1 MACVRRWRGAWCVD
15 FRDGSGKRIIQRA
28 ESKQEAQERLA
39 EIMRGLKVGSYDPTL
54 AKTPLEEYAPKWL
67 QIKQAEVKPSTLTSY
82 EYALRVHILPDLGK
96 HQLGKLTREA
106 IKAFLGKKNEAGLS
120 RDTVR
125 VLHATLR
132 ALLEEAVE
140 SGIVPVNVAR
150 RAGKFVKGK
159 ADRGEKI
166 QFFSR
171 DELALFLETA
181 KSEALAYYPL
191 FLCLARTGLRIGE
204 AIGLQCGDLDF
215 AGFGIEVRR
224 NIVKGKVG
232 TPKNGRTRRVDM
244 SQQLAQVLRG
254 EIANRKAQ
262 LLRLGKS
269 ADELGN
275 LWLFQSGA
283 GGPLDDSKV
292 RKVLARLLVKA
303 GLPRR
308 NLHSLRH
315 SFASLLIQNG
325 ESLAYV
331 RDQLGH
337 SSIQITVDTYGHLVP
352 GGNRRAVNRLDDG
365 NKVETFEA
373 ILAHAGQRREV

>member
-224 NIVKGKVG
+224 NIVKGRVG

-365 NKVETFEA
+365 NKVETFEG
-373 ILAHAGQRREV
+373 ISAHAGQRREV

>member
-106 IKAFLGKKNEAGLS
+106 IKAFLGKKNESGLS

-181 KSEALAYYPL
+181 RSEALVYYPL

-224 NIVKGKVG
+224 NIVKGRVG

-365 NKVETFEA
+365 NKVETFEG

>member
-1 MACVRRWRGAWCVD
+1 MACVRRWRGGWCVD

-28 ESKQEAQERLA
+28 ESKQEAQEKLA

-96 HQLGKLTREA
+96 HQLGKLTREV
-106 IKAFLGKKNEAGLS
+106 IKAFLGRKNESGLS

-181 KSEALAYYPL
+181 KTEALAYYPL

-224 NIVKGKVG
+224 NIVKGRVG
-232 TPKNGRTRRVDM
+232 SPKNGRTRRVDM
-244 SQQLAQVLRG
+244 SQQLAQILRG

-275 LWLFQSGA
+275 LWLFQNEA

-308 NLHSLRH
+308 ILHSLRH

-352 GGNRRAVNRLDDG
+352 GGNRRAVNLLDDG
-365 NKVETFEA
+365 NKVETFEG

>member
-106 IKAFLGKKNEAGLS
+106 IKAFLGKKNESGLS

-181 KSEALAYYPL
+181 KNEALAYYPL

-224 NIVKGKVG
+224 NIVKGRVG

-365 NKVETFEA
+365 NKMETFEGISA
-373 ILAHAGQRREV
+373 LAGQRREV

>member
-1 MACVRRWRGAWCVD
+1 
-15 FRDGSGKRIIQRA
+15 
-28 ESKQEAQERLA
+28 
-39 EIMRGLKVGSYDPTL
+39 MRGLKVGSYNPTL

-96 HQLGKLTREA
+96 HQLGKLTREV
-106 IKAFLGKKNEAGLS
+106 IKAFLGKKNKAGLS

-125 VLHATLR
+125 VFHATLR
-132 ALLEEAVE
+132 TLLEEAVE

-150 RAGKFVKGK
+150 RAGKFIKGN

-166 QFFSR
+166 QYFTR

-181 KSEALAYYPL
+181 KTEAMAYYPM
-191 FLCLARTGLRIGE
+191 FLCLARTGVRIGE

-224 NIVKGKVG
+224 NIVKGRVG

-262 LLRLGKS
+262 LRRLGKS
-269 ADELGN
+269 ADELGD

-352 GGNRRAVNRLDDG
+352 GGNRKAVNRLDDG
-365 NKVETFEA
+365 NKMETSEGIFV
-373 ILAHAGQRREV
+373 HTGQRREV

>member
-28 ESKQEAQERLA
+28 ESKQEAQEKLA

-54 AKTPLEEYAPKWL
+54 AKTHLEEYAPKWL
-67 QIKQAEVKPSTLTSY
+67 QMKQAEVKPSTLTSY

-106 IKAFLGKKNEAGLS
+106 IKAFLGKKNESGLS

-181 KSEALAYYPL
+181 KTEALAYYPL

-224 NIVKGKVG
+224 NIVKGRVG

-365 NKVETFEA
+365 NKVETFEG
-373 ILAHAGQRREV
+373 ISAHAGQRREV

>member
-39 EIMRGLKVGSYDPTL
+39 EIIRGLKVGSYNPTL

-96 HQLGKLTREA
+96 HQLGKLTREV
-106 IKAFLGKKNEAGLS
+106 IKAFLGKKNKAGLS

-125 VLHATLR
+125 VFHATLR

-181 KSEALAYYPL
+181 KTEALVYYPM
-191 FLCLARTGLRIGE
+191 FLCLARTGVRIGE

-224 NIVKGKVG
+224 NIVKGRVG

-269 ADELGN
+269 ADELGD

-292 RKVLARLLVKA
+292 RKVLARVLVKA

-331 RDQLGH
+331 RD
-337 SSIQITVDTYGHLVP
+337 
-352 GGNRRAVNRLDDG
+352 
-365 NKVETFEA
+365 
-373 ILAHAGQRREV
+373 

>member
-181 KSEALAYYPL
+181 KNEALAYYPL

-224 NIVKGKVG
+224 NIVKGRVG

-365 NKVETFEA
+365 NKVETFEG
-373 ILAHAGQRREV
+373 ISAHAGQRREV

>member
-181 KSEALAYYPL
+181 KNEALAYYPL

-224 NIVKGKVG
+224 NIVKGRVG

-365 NKVETFEA
+365 NKVETFEG

>member
-106 IKAFLGKKNEAGLS
+106 IKAFLGKKNESGLS

-181 KSEALAYYPL
+181 KNEALAYYPL

-224 NIVKGKVG
+224 NIVKGRVG

-365 NKVETFEA
+365 NKVETFEG
-373 ILAHAGQRREV
+373 ISAHAGQRREG

>member
-106 IKAFLGKKNEAGLS
+106 IKAFLGKKNESGLS

-181 KSEALAYYPL
+181 KNEALAYYPL

-224 NIVKGKVG
+224 NIVKGRVG

-365 NKVETFEA
+365 NKVETFEG

>member
-106 IKAFLGKKNEAGLS
+106 IKAFLGKKNEARLS

-159 ADRGEKI
+159 ANQGEKI

-181 KSEALAYYPL
+181 KTEALAYYPL

-224 NIVKGKVG
+224 NIVKGRVG

-269 ADELGN
+269 ADELGS

-283 GGPLDDSKV
+283 GGPMDDSKV

-365 NKVETFEA
+365 NKVETFEG

>member
-15 FRDGSGKRIIQRA
+15 FRDGSGKRNIQRA

-39 EIMRGLKVGSYDPTL
+39 EIMRGLKVGSYNPTL

-96 HQLGKLTREA
+96 HQLGKLTREV
-106 IKAFLGKKNEAGLS
+106 IKAFLGKKNKTGLS

-125 VLHATLR
+125 IFHATLR

-150 RAGKFVKGK
+150 RAGKFIKGK

-166 QFFSR
+166 QFFTR

-181 KSEALAYYPL
+181 KTEAMAYYPM
-191 FLCLARTGLRIGE
+191 FLCLARTGVRIGE

-224 NIVKGKVG
+224 NIVKGRVG

-244 SQQLAQVLRG
+244 SQQLAQLLRG

-269 ADELGN
+269 ADELVGT
-275 LWLFQSGA
+275 SGSSRA
-283 GGPLDDSKV
+283 GREGHWTI
-292 RKVLARLLVKA
+292 ARSA
-303 GLPRR
+303 RCLP
-308 NLHSLRH
+308 
-315 SFASLLIQNG
+315 G
-325 ESLAYV
+325 C
-331 RDQLGH
+331 
-337 SSIQITVDTYGHLVP
+337 
-352 GGNRRAVNRLDDG
+352 
-365 NKVETFEA
+365 
-373 ILAHAGQRREV
+373 

>member
-106 IKAFLGKKNEAGLS
+106 IKAFLGKKNEARLS

-159 ADRGEKI
+159 ANQGEKI

-181 KSEALAYYPL
+181 KTEALAYYPL

-224 NIVKGKVG
+224 NIVKGRVG

-283 GGPLDDSKV
+283 GGPMDDSKV

-365 NKVETFEA
+365 NKVETFEG

>member
-106 IKAFLGKKNEAGLS
+106 IKAFLGKKNESGLS

-224 NIVKGKVG
+224 NIVKGRVG

-365 NKVETFEA
+365 NKVETFEGISA
-373 ILAHAGQRREV
+373 LAGQRREV

>member
-82 EYALRVHILPDLGK
+82 EYALRVHILHDLGK

-106 IKAFLGKKNEAGLS
+106 IKAFLGKKNESGLS

-181 KSEALAYYPL
+181 KNEALAYYPL

-224 NIVKGKVG
+224 NIVKGRVG

-365 NKVETFEA
+365 NKVETFEG

>member
-181 KSEALAYYPL
+181 KSEALVYYPL

-224 NIVKGKVG
+224 NIVKGRVG

-365 NKVETFEA
+365 NKVETFEG
-373 ILAHAGQRREV
+373 ISAHAGQRREV

>member
-39 EIMRGLKVGSYDPTL
+39 EIIRGLKVGSYNPTL

-96 HQLGKLTREA
+96 HQLGKLTREV
-106 IKAFLGKKNEAGLS
+106 IKAFLGKKNKAGLS

-125 VLHATLR
+125 VFHATLR

-181 KSEALAYYPL
+181 KTEALVYYPM
-191 FLCLARTGLRIGE
+191 FLCLARTGVRIGE

-224 NIVKGKVG
+224 NIVKGRVG

-283 GGPLDDSKV
+283 GGPLDDSKI

-303 GLPRR
+303 RLPRR

-365 NKVETFEA
+365 NKMETSEG
-373 ILAHAGQRREV
+373 ILAHSGQKREV

>member
-106 IKAFLGKKNEAGLS
+106 IKAFLGKKNESGLS

-224 NIVKGKVG
+224 NIVKGRVG

-365 NKVETFEA
+365 NKMETFEGISA
-373 ILAHAGQRREV
+373 LAGQRREV

>member
-106 IKAFLGKKNEAGLS
+106 IKAFLGKKNESGLS

-181 KSEALAYYPL
+181 KNEALAYYPL

-224 NIVKGKVG
+224 NIVKGRVG

-292 RKVLARLLVKA
+292 RKVLARLLAKA

-373 ILAHAGQRREV
+373 ISAHAGQRREV

>member
-106 IKAFLGKKNEAGLS
+106 IKAFLGKKNESGLS

-181 KSEALAYYPL
+181 RSEALVYYPL

-224 NIVKGKVG
+224 NIVKGRVG

-365 NKVETFEA
+365 NKMETFEGISA
-373 ILAHAGQRREV
+373 LAGQRREV